1 MVCRGGCGGA
11 PSARASSRPGS
22 RAAESPLQG
31 TRHRPGQGRLGRYPR
46 NQSHRRRHSRVRGSG
61 RRRGQP
67 RSRQHRTDHQDRPQ
81 TGRHRRNHNP
91 GRRTNTRPTRRRL
104 GHHTPPRRT
113 GQDRPRRKI
122 RKTGRHCRGGP
133 QTATPDAQERVS
145 AGSTGTPEIS
155 TAQGSTAPRP
165 DPISSR
171 GGSHAT
177 SQPQAPSTQVRPV
190 RRPPIND
197 GRGSRLTAS
206 TTGTGENQRSS
217 FPVRTPRG
225 RATLRPP
232 PQQSGPE
239 KRHTG
244 PDQRLQRT
252 SPRNQPGTR
261 PAHSNI
267 AS

>member
-1 MVCRGGCGGA
+1 
-11 PSARASSRPGS
+11 
-22 RAAESPLQG
+22 AESPLQR

-81 TGRHRRNHNP
+81 TGRPRRNHNP

-197 GRGSRLTAS
+197 ERGSRLTAS

-239 KRHTG
+239 KPHTG
-244 PDQRLQRT
+244 PDQRLQHT